1 MAKVTCP
8 QAKRTGQRLI
18 QCRQT
23 GQPCAHQRWCLMEG
37 QSVLSDGAWQCP
49 ARDGKKAKQEGAAD
63 EQGQGTA
70 GAGRADAV

>member
-18 QCRQT
+18 QCLQT

-49 ARDGKKAKQEGAAD
+49 ARDGRKP
-63 EQGQGTA
+63 EQAGKSGQK
-70 GAGRADAV
+70 